1 MAPREPPSPRF
12 RIERARR
19 GYRVVGPGLLIWEP
33 SLGEAEERRAELE
46 VGWWR
51 YPAAPPAAG
60 ADGECGPLVY
70 GPVASRRL
78 GRSLGVN
85 LTPAGCRLC
94 TFDCVYCEWGGI
106 PRRTAGASWPA
117 PREIAGAIAGALA
130 RVGPLD
136 SITLSGHGEPT
147 LHPRFADVVQAVLEI
162 VRAARPDL
170 AVRILTNGSRAA
182 RPEIRA
188 ALDQLDERIVK
199 LDASPERVERPGLHH
214 PLGALIASL
223 ALLRDVTL
231 QACFVEGEVANTDAR
246 SVGEWIELVAEIA
259 PRAVQIYTIDRRP
272 AQSGILPAVAASLE
286 EIACALRARTGIEA
300 SVHP

>member
-1 MAPREPPSPRF
+1 MSREPPSPRF
-12 RIERARR
+12 RIERAPA
-19 GYRVVGPGLLIWEP
+19 GYRVIGPDLLIWEP

-51 YPAAPPAAG
+51 HAAAPPAAR
-60 ADGECGPLVY
+60 AEDDAESLVY

-94 TFDCVYCEWGGI
+94 TFDCVYCAWGGL
-106 PRRTAGASWPA
+106 PRSTAGASWPA
-117 PREIAGAIAGALA
+117 PREIAAALAEALA

-147 LHPRFADVVQAVLEI
+147 LHPRFPEVVAAVLELARA
-162 VRAARPDL
+162 VRPGV
-170 AVRILTNGSRAA
+170 AVRILTNASHAM

-188 ALDQLDERIVK
+188 ALDRLDERIVK
-199 LDASPERVERPGLHH
+199 LDADAERVERPGRRQ
-214 PLGALIASL
+214 PLGALLAGL

-231 QACFVEGEVANTDAR
+231 QACFVEGEAANTGER
-246 SVGEWIELVAEIA
+246 SVFEWVELVAELA
-259 PRAVQIYTIDRRP
+259 PRAVQIYTIDRQP
-272 AQSGILPAVAASLE
+272 AQAGILPAGAARLE

-300 SVHP
+300 SVHA